1 MTTSLSRRLAVS
13 GPLVLFLLAPVH
25 AADPPGILWESTSQM
40 VMQGMPFSPPPQ
52 KAKYCAATSWTKPPP
67 GGDTSCVN
75 TDFKVVGN
83 TASWKM
89 ECKGQ
94 MPMTGTGEITFD
106 GTDAY
111 TGQINATSEGVN
123 VTIKLAGKKIGTC
136 EHPQ

>member
-1 MTTSLSRRLAVS
+1 MLKSLSCRFVIAPLALL
-13 GPLVLFLLAPVH
+13 GLAPVN

-40 VMQGMPFSPPPQ
+40 TMQGMPFSPPPQ

-89 ECKGQ
+89 ECHGKQ
-94 MPMTGTGEITFD
+94 PMTGTGQITFE
-106 GTDAY
+106 GSDAY
-111 TGQINATSEGVN
+111 TGQITATSEGVN
-123 VTIKLAGKKIGTC
+123 ITINLSGKKIGTC
-136 EHPQ
+136 DHPQ